1 MLQYGP
7 IFGGWYHFFCKGGGA
22 AAGSTNFKEREGEDF
37 CTSKYELV
45 AGFSDLVSKVNYY
58 GQLSPT

>member
-1 MLQYGP
+1 MGRFL
-7 IFGGWYHFFCKGGGA
+7 GGGTTFFARGGGA
-22 AAGSTNFKEREGEDF
+22 AGGSTNFKEREGEDF

>member
-1 MLQYGP
+1 MVPLFLQG
-7 IFGGWYHFFCKGGGA
+7 GGGA
-22 AAGSTNFKEREGEDF
+22 AGGSTNFKEREGEDF